1 VLVDWNSPLSLLELA
16 VVEAVVELVVELE
29 DEVEEAVEIVEAA
42 A

>member
-1 VLVDWNSPLSLLELA
+1 VLVDWNSPLSLLEL
-16 VVEAVVELVVELE
+16 AVVELVVELE